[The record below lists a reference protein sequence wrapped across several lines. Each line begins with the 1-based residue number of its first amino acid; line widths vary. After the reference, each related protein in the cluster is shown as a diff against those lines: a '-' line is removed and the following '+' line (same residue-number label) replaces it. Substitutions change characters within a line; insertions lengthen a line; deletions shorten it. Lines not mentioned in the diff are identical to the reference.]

1 MKVRL
6 KMFGDLRQYLPA
18 GSRFNHVDLDLAE
31 GAVVLDMMQRV
42 TLPESK
48 TWLLMLNG
56 DLVHEPDYAQTMLK
70 AGDEVVLFPPIKG
83 G

>member
-18 GSRFNHVDLDLAE
+18 GSRFNHIDLELAA
-31 GAVVLDMMQRV
+31 GSAVSQVMQRV
-42 TLPESK
+42 TLPDNK

-56 DLVHEPDYAQTMLK
+56 DLVHEPDYAQTALK
-70 AGDEVVLFPPIKG
+70 DGDEVVLFPPIKG

>member
-18 GSRFNHVDLDLAE
+18 GSRFSYVDLDLAE
-31 GAVVLDMMQRV
+31 GATVLNVMQQVV
-42 TLPESK
+42 LPESK

-56 DLVHEPDYAQTMLK
+56 DLVHEPDYVKTALK
-70 AGDEVVLFPPIKG
+70 DGDEVVLFPPIKG